1 MLSNNTESFQSSCC
15 SGSGWEVVRDCLC
28 THSSQSPFHFL
39 NCLYLIPNLVPVYTL
54 LTTSPVPLQDGD
66 KWASGGCL
74 FGQSSTILRSSI
86 YILIN
91 NCFFFFSTVI
101 QLKCAFH
108 LEVSLFISVVEVLNT
123 HKHNGGRYKH
133 WKRLKMFPCKDYKQA
148 RKSPNKKTQYVHLAM
163 PENYFLHCTILSL

>member
-1 MLSNNTESFQSSCC
+1 MPLHPLLPIPLSLFKLPVSHPKLSSCLYSSDYLSCPTAGWGQVSIRWLLIWPIQHNTEK
-15 SGSGWEVVRDCLC
+15 
-28 THSSQSPFHFL
+28 L
-39 NCLYLIPNLVPVYTL
+39 NIQLN
-54 LTTSPVPLQDGD
+54 
-66 KWASGGCL
+66 
-74 FGQSSTILRSSI
+74 
-86 YILIN
+86 
-91 NCFFFFSTVI
+91 I